1 METLSNYFQTNSQSF
16 REAVLG
22 TFYSQTL
29 SPTANPQSVPTD
41 AFQQDWK
48 YQFMCPFP
56 PFLKVQRD
64 KTNMIIV
71 TPSWQSQSW
80 YPILFK
86 MTIKNPIL
94 LSNHPRV
101 LLSPEGEIHLL
112 IQNTSLRLVAS
123 LVLDK
128 VIFNGNI
135 RKGYRPYLKCQ
146 KNRFSNRV
154 RIDLVKVG

>member
-29 SPTANPQSVPTD
+29 PPTANPQSVPTD

-56 PFLKVQRD
+56 PFSKVQRD

-135 RKGYRPYLKCQ
+135 RKGY
-146 KNRFSNRV
+146 
-154 RIDLVKVG
+154 